1 MRTGIH
7 IRVQTRQSAKNT
19 IVIAIVFASIRRG
32 IHHIANY
39 IAIIVTTVVLLIA
52 KTEQSKMGSKM
63 PIT

>member
-7 IRVQTRQSAKNT
+7 IRVQTRQSAKST

-32 IHHIANY
+32 IHHIANC
-39 IAIIVTTVVLLIA
+39 IAIIATTVVLLIA